1 MDPGIFKAIFLAG
14 GPGSGKST
22 AVRAHVLPQV
32 HGLKVVN
39 TDDMFELLMKK
50 SIEAGELESMDM
62 KDDSRENR
70 IKKLKMFNK
79 SRSLTKKR
87 KEMFV
92 DGRLGVVIDGTGG
105 SFGTIRNQKKKLE
118 DLGYE
123 TFMLYVDTTL
133 DTALKRNIKR
143 GEQGGRRLRDED
155 VARSWSAV
163 DKNKQLYI
171 DLFKDNIA
179 ILDGNDSSNPNNE
192 IQSKK
197 IRKFIVSPVT
207 NQIAAGW
214 IDKETE
220 KRSPT

>member
-1 MDPGIFKAIFLAG
+1 
-14 GPGSGKST
+14 
-22 AVRAHVLPQV
+22 
-32 HGLKVVN
+32 
-39 TDDMFELLMKK
+39 
-50 SIEAGELESMDM
+50 
-62 KDDSRENR
+62 
-70 IKKLKMFNK
+70 
-79 SRSLTKKR
+79 
-87 KEMFV
+87 MFV